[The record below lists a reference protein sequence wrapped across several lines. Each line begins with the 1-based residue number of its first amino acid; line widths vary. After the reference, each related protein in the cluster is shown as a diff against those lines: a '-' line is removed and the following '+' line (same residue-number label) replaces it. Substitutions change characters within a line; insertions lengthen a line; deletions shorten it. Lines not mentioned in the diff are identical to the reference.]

1 MCIDEKTSLG
11 CEGFCTSIQALEKEN
26 QTLKAWNEYYQ
37 KEVKFIYDQYMILHQ
52 NYMLL
57 SDRVER
63 KTKEM
68 QDLVD
73 NKRNELNMK
82 MRQLETA
89 MQYTLKSL
97 HSED

>member
-11 CEGFCTSIQALEKEN
+11 YEGFCPSIDALKKEN

-37 KEVKFIYDQYMILHQ
+37 KEIKFIYDQYIILHQ
-52 NYMLL
+52 NYMFL

-63 KTKEM
+63 KAKEM

-73 NKRNELNMK
+73 SKRNELNMQVH
-82 MRQLETA
+82 QLEVA
-89 MQYTLKSL
+89 MQYTLKTI